1 MPMHAHQ
8 VRWQCSGRTLG
19 VAGDDASQ
27 TTTRVLQK
35 RDTTSEDSSFGT
47 TRSGEEKK
55 CGVVDSWYGA
65 TGWAIRRRGSG
76 SGGTAR

>member
-27 TTTRVLQK
+27 TTTRALQK
-35 RDTTSEDSSFGT
+35 RDTTSHHPT
-47 TRSGEEKK
+47 K
-55 CGVVDSWYGA
+55 CVWLFFRGMA
-65 TGWAIRRRGSG
+65 TTGWAIRRRGSG